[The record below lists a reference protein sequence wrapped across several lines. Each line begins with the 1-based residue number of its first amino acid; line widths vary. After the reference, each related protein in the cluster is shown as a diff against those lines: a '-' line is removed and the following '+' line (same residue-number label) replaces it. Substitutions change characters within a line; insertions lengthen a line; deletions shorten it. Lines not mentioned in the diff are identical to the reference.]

1 MTLPSLP
8 KEQWR
13 EKGKNKAVV
22 FWGIIL
28 KVPKSLWFLLSI
40 HRLSSS
46 NTGKVSRHAP
56 RATRHAPRQRGV
68 DHKSDLPLS
77 LDVCQVTASQ

>member
-13 EKGKNKAVV
+13 EEGKNKTVV

-40 HRLSSS
+40 HRISSS
-46 NTGKVSRHAP
+46 NTGKVSRHAS
-56 RATRHAPRQRGV
+56 RQRGV

-77 LDVCQVTASQ
+77 LNTCQVTASQ